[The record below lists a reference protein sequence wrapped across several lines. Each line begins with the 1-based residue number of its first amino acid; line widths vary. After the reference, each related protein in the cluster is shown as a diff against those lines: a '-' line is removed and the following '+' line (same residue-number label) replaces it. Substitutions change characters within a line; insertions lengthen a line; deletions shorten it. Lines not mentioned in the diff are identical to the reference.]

1 MYIVYMRE
9 VFLMSNTDTEAQDKK
24 ICIIIIYNMCVSH
37 CNANYIC
44 T

>member
-9 VFLMSNTDTEAQDKK
+9 VFLMSNTDTEAQDQNMYNY
-24 ICIIIIYNMCVSH
+24 IYNMCVSH